1 MPAPAPA
8 RETPEESLPLEERIR
23 QRAYE
28 IYTLRGDNAGS
39 ELEDW
44 LQAEAEIREADE
56 PASEDAASAE
66 S

>member
-8 RETPEESLPLEERIR
+8 KETPQESLPLEERIR

-28 IYTLRGDNAGS
+28 LYIIRGNESGS

-44 LQAEAEIREADE
+44 LQAEAEILETEESGTEEA
-56 PASEDAASAE
+56 
-66 S
+66 

>member
-8 RETPEESLPLEERIR
+8 WETPEESLPLEERIR

-28 IYTLRGDNAGS
+28 IYSLRGDKPGS

-44 LQAEAEIREADE
+44 LQAEAEIRQADADE
-56 PASEDAASAE
+56 STAAE

>member
-8 RETPEESLPLEERIR
+8 KEFPEESLPLEERIR

-28 IYTLRGDNAGS
+28 LYILRGNESGS

-44 LQAEAEIREADE
+44 LQAEAEILQAEEERTTD
-56 PASEDAASAE
+56 AS
-66 S
+66 